1 MLIMEKLSNI
11 AVGAALVAVISLT
24 LSSLTMNEMSRLDK
38 RIDGA
43 LSSGSVSSPASVP
56 AASSSASG
64 GAVHSSDKA
73 FALADDLKQMAERRH
88 LAGKAA
94 ALISSHPFCSL
105 SVVHYESCSNQIE
118 SVDRLVTSTDA
129 TVEHILNSSLMQGP
143 TETLLVDS
151 KNTIVHAG
159 NLYSHLIG
167 QTLNFTKNRCEG
179 KATGLCTFLT
189 DKMDGEQRLITMIDA
204 KVDSMTS
211 DRRRGFFN
219 WLGNLF
225 SGSGSNSNTNSGS
238 AVTVSGSGKARSA
251 PPSSS
256 SGVLSMHVTGASAAT
271 ARGEGFSSP
280 GVATSAAVVR
290 RDEGRLSNYKEQIVN
305 AANKYSIAPEVI
317 GGIISRETHAG
328 GAIGGRWNGLGDGGH
343 AFGLMQIDFR
353 YHTPDQSSVQ
363 AHINQGTGILKSMID
378 AVAKKHPDWPR
389 AKQVQGGIAA
399 YNSGVGNIQTQGGI
413 DIGTTHN
420 DYSND
425 VIARAQALSQD
436 NFFRHSSGVSDSAA
450 SSSSSSSGV
459 LSLPVTGASYAT
471 ARGEGFSA
479 AGVATSAAVVRRDE
493 GRLSNYKEQIMNAA
507 HKYNIPPEV
516 IGGIISRETHAGG
529 AIGGRWNGKGDGGH
543 AFGLM
548 QVDYRY
554 HTPDTSSVQA
564 HIDQGTSI
572 LSNAINAVSKKH
584 PDWPRDKQIQG
595 GIAAYNS
602 GPGNIQTQGG
612 IDIGSTHNDYSNDVI
627 ARAQALHQDGFFN

>member
-167 QTLNFTKNRCEG
+167 QTLNFTKNECQGRLSGVCAFVSN
-179 KATGLCTFLT
+179 KL
-189 DKMDGEQRLITMIDA
+189 DGADRLMTIIDA
-204 KVDSMTS
+204 DVDSLS
-211 DRRRGFFN
+211 NRRRSFGSFFN
-219 WLGNLF
+219 SLF
-225 SGSGSNSNTNSGS
+225 SSSDSSGSGAAVSVSGS
-238 AVTVSGSGKARSA
+238 ARSYSS
-251 PPSSS
+251 SSS
-256 SGVLSMHVTGASAAT
+256 SGVLTMAVTGASAAT

-564 HIDQGTSI
+564 HIDQGNRGSRLCANRGHI
-572 LSNAINAVSKKH
+572 LYLYFDSGCRNQHFVQ
-584 PDWPRDKQIQG
+584 RDQCCLQE
-595 GIAAYNS
+595 AS
-602 GPGNIQTQGG
+602 
-612 IDIGSTHNDYSNDVI
+612 
-627 ARAQALHQDGFFN
+627 